1 MAVVRQPRGLGGRQP
16 LVKQLRRPG
25 AALNERLRKRINRAP
40 SPLLARGVPWLS
52 VMVLS
57 LMPFL
62 PLVASAP
69 IMPPFAFMALLAW
82 RMLRPGML
90 PVWAGAPLGGFDD
103 LYSGQPFGS
112 AILLWSL
119 AMLVME
125 IVDVRLR
132 WRGFLQDWALAA
144 ALIAAY
150 LVLAAGLANA
160 TGGNSPVAAILPQL
174 ALSLILHPLVTR
186 LVAGLDRFRLIPISR
201 APSGLGR

>member
-1 MAVVRQPRGLGGRQP
+1 
-16 LVKQLRRPG
+16 
-25 AALNERLRKRINRAP
+25 
-40 SPLLARGVPWLS
+40 
-52 VMVLS
+52 
-57 LMPFL
+57 
-62 PLVASAP
+62 
-69 IMPPFAFMALLAW
+69 
-82 RMLRPGML
+82 
-90 PVWAGAPLGGFDD
+90 VWAGAPLGAFDD